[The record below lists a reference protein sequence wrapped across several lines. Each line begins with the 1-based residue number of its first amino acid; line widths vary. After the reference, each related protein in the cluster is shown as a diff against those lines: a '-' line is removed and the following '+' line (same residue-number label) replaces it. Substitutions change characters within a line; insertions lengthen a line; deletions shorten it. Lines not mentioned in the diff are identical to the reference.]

1 MIPYNTITAW
11 GVLHP
16 WPTREQI
23 EQDLLLSKA
32 IIDIYANK
40 TLAGELIFRGGTALH
55 KIVLPQPCRY
65 SEDLDFVRSRAG
77 GIGDIMKEL
86 TELGTQ
92 SGYIVKTR
100 MGQFPKIY
108 WHGKAQTGR
117 DLKIKI
123 EINTYERSPALPL
136 VEIGHTIRTDWFSG
150 ESMVRLF
157 QNEEMAATKLRALYQ
172 RSKGRDLFD
181 LWLLTNKIGIDTGL
195 VCQAFSTYRPEGFT
209 AMKAVENLEKKIKD
223 KQFQSDIN
231 NMISA
236 EISDYRV
243 DEAAAQT
250 IEKYLL
256 NL

>member
-32 IIDIYANK
+32 IIAIYANK

-55 KIVLPQPCRY
+55 KMILQQPCRY
-65 SEDLDFVRSRAG
+65 SEDLDFVCSMAG

-100 MGQFPKIY
+100 MGRFPKVY
-108 WHGKAQTGR
+108 WHGKTQTGR

-123 EINTYERSPALPL
+123 EINTYERSPALAL
-136 VEIGHTIRTDWFSG
+136 VEIEHSIHTDWFSG
-150 ESMVRLF
+150 ESM
-157 QNEEMAATKLRALYQ
+157 Q
-172 RSKGRDLFD
+172 G
-181 LWLLTNKIGIDTGL
+181 LWNHLKTN
-195 VCQAFSTYRPEGFT
+195 STT
-209 AMKAVENLEKKIKD
+209 
-223 KQFQSDIN
+223 S
-231 NMISA
+231 
-236 EISDYRV
+236 
-243 DEAAAQT
+243 
-250 IEKYLL
+250 
-256 NL
+256 